1 MVGDAPAGEALTPM
15 RRTSSWRVRPARPAD
30 RDFVIGLAPRLTDG
44 FPLPPWRS
52 AEEVAHTEAAT
63 LDLALTVLP
72 DGNALLIAES
82 AAGERAGLVYLE
94 RLFDYYR
101 RPHGHVG
108 ILAVA
113 TEVEGQGVGRVLME
127 AAEDWA
133 REQKLDMLSLNVFA
147 GNERARRVYER
158 LGYTPETLRYVKPL

>member
-1 MVGDAPAGEALTPM
+1 MAA
-15 RRTSSWRVRPARPAD
+15 TSPWRVRPARAED
-30 RDFVIGLAPRLTDG
+30 RDFIIGLAPRLTDG
-44 FPLPPWRS
+44 FPLPPWRTP
-52 AEEVAHTEAAT
+52 EEVARTEAAT

-82 AAGERAGLVYLE
+82 PGGERAGLIYLE
-94 RLFDYYR
+94 RLFDYFR

-113 TEVEGQGVGRVLME
+113 ADAEGRGVGRALMD
-127 AAEDWA
+127 AAEAWA
-133 REQKLDMLSLNVFA
+133 REHKLEMLSLNVFA
-147 GNERARRVYER
+147 ANERARRVYER

>member
-1 MVGDAPAGEALTPM
+1 MSAS
-15 RRTSSWRVRPARPAD
+15 SSWRVRPARSD
-30 RDFVIGLAPRLTDG
+30 HREFVIGLAPRLTDG
-44 FPLPPWRS
+44 FPLPPWRTP
-52 AEEVAHTEAAT
+52 EEVARTEAAT

-72 DGNALLIAES
+72 EGNALLIAES
-82 AAGERAGLVYLE
+82 VGGTPAGLIYLE

-113 TEVEGQGVGRVLME
+113 AEAEGQGVGRLLLE

-133 REQKLDMLSLNVFA
+133 REQKLRMISLNVFA

>member
-1 MVGDAPAGEALTPM
+1 MPSTPP
-15 RRTSSWRVRPARPAD
+15 WRVRPARADD

-44 FPLPPWRS
+44 FPLPPWRTP
-52 AEEVAHTEAAT
+52 EEVTRTEAAT

-72 DGNALLIAES
+72 EANALLIAES
-82 AAGERAGLVYLE
+82 AGGERAGLVYLE
-94 RLFDYYR
+94 RMFDYYR

-113 TEVEGQGVGRVLME
+113 SEAEGQGVGRALMD
-127 AAEDWA
+127 AAEAWA
-133 REQKLDMLSLNVFA
+133 REQKLAMLSLNVFA

-158 LGYTPETLRYVKPL
+158 LGYIPETLRYVKPL

>member
-1 MVGDAPAGEALTPM
+1 MA
-15 RRTSSWRVRPARPAD
+15 SSTAWSVRPARADD

-44 FPLPPWRS
+44 FPLPRWRTS
-52 AEEVAHTEAAT
+52 EEVTRTEAAT

-82 AAGERAGLVYLE
+82 AGGERAGLVYLE
-94 RLFDYYR
+94 RMYDYYR

-113 TEVEGQGVGRVLME
+113 AEAEGQGVGRALMD
-127 AAEDWA
+127 AAERWA
-133 REQKLDMLSLNVFA
+133 REQKLEMLSL
-147 GNERARRVYER
+147 
-158 LGYTPETLRYVKPL
+158 

>member
-1 MVGDAPAGEALTPM
+1 MASTPP
-15 RRTSSWRVRPARPAD
+15 WRVRPARADD

-44 FPLPPWRS
+44 FPLPPWRTS
-52 AEEVAHTEAAT
+52 EEVTHTEAAT

-72 DGNALLIAES
+72 DGNALLVAES
-82 AAGERAGLVYLE
+82 ADGERAGLVYLE
-94 RLFDYYR
+94 RMFDYFR

-113 TEVEGQGVGRVLME
+113 AEAEGQGVGRLLME
-127 AAEDWA
+127 AAEQWA
-133 REQKLDMLSLNVFA
+133 REQKLEMLSLNVFA
-147 GNERARRVYER
+147 TNDRARRVYER

>member
-1 MVGDAPAGEALTPM
+1 MPS
-15 RRTSSWRVRPARPAD
+15 TSSWRVRPARPDD

-44 FPLPPWRS
+44 FPLPPWRTP
-52 AEEVAHTEAAT
+52 EEVARTEAAT

-72 DGNALLIAES
+72 HGNALLIAES
-82 AAGERAGLVYLE
+82 ADGKPAGLVYLE

-113 TEVEGQGVGRVLME
+113 AETEGQGVGRVLLE

-133 REQKLDMLSLNVFA
+133 REQKLHMLSLNVFA

-158 LGYTPETLRYVKPL
+158 LGYMPETLRYVKPL